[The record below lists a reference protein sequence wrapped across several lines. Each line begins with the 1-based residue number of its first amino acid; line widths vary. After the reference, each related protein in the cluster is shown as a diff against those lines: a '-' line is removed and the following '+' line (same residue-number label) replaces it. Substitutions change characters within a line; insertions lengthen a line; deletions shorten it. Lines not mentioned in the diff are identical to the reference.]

1 MHEGPHEKATLGVLL
16 FYGPSRGRARRSRR
30 AKALSRE
37 DFKPASFGKPF
48 REDNLLPADP
58 EMPSR
63 RDISPRRFSK
73 RSSRGDISRRRLPE
87 SALESGF
94 SSAGCFEALSR
105 VFFSG
110 AGSGRSSRETIFVP
124 GRVRRPRESA
134 WPPVFTPWGHLFF
147 RVMGPGRRA
156 EKPGGNMARIEIRV
170 HFPKR
175 PRFDLHPAIFF
186 SLMGPLGSLL
196 VSPSGPSGGP
206 EVQDRRRE
214 RPAVRGLSAGAI
226 GNGPASSSFGLSFG
240 RYDSPSITKS

>member
-1 MHEGPHEKATLGVLL
+1 
-16 FYGPSRGRARRSRR
+16 
-30 AKALSRE
+30 
-37 DFKPASFGKPF
+37 
-48 REDNLLPADP
+48 
-58 EMPSR
+58 
-63 RDISPRRFSK
+63 
-73 RSSRGDISRRRLPE
+73 
-87 SALESGF
+87 
-94 SSAGCFEALSR
+94 
-105 VFFSG
+105 
-110 AGSGRSSRETIFVP
+110 
-124 GRVRRPRESA
+124 
-134 WPPVFTPWGHLFF
+134 
-147 RVMGPGRRA
+147 MGPGRRA